1 MSDYLKIGE
10 FAKELGVSIQTLRN
24 WDKVGTLKPEVVTA
38 GGTRYYSKYQLT
50 EYLSRSINIDRCTLA
65 FSRNNLS
72 LLEQYLIASGT
83 KYKLVTD
90 AVSLVDLIERG
101 SVDRVVF
108 FCKEDLLLEEEIL
121 TIIAKY
127 HGVAIDFVR
136 EVA

>member
-24 WDKVGTLKPEVVTA
+24 WDKAGTLKPEIVTT

-50 EYLSRSINIDRCTLA
+50 EYLSRTLNVEKCTLV

-72 LLEQYLIASGT
+72 SLEQYLIAGGT

-90 AVSLVDLIERG
+90 AITLVDLIERG

-108 FCKEDLLLEEEIL
+108 FCKEDLLLDEELL
-121 TIIAKY
+121 TTIAKY
-127 HGVAIDFVR
+127 HKVVIDFVR
-136 EVA
+136 EVV